1 MQDDLSKAHLYFSHA
16 TDLRA
21 LAEADQNP
29 RIKQQLLAS
38 AETYHGLYQHFL
50 LRYADQKPEQASG
63 KNSSAA

>member
-1 MQDDLSKAHLYFSHA
+1 MQDNLSKAHLYFAHA

-29 RIKQQLLAS
+29 KIKQQLLAL

-50 LRYADQKPEQASG
+50 LRHADQHCEPVKEKST
-63 KNSSAA
+63 AA